1 MAKLRS
7 IGSNFS
13 QNFFFDTTM
22 TESTMTESTN
32 GKVTSLSWFNP
43 DTSAIAQDLVSG
55 SSSQKRILRDLAW
68 QVAPNLFLSFKYAW
82 AGVRYAFITQR
93 NFRIHTFISTLAI
106 SLGLFLKVS
115 GMEMAVITLT
125 CAIVMVLELLN
136 TAIESVVDLTVKQ
149 TYHELAKIAKDC
161 AAGAVLISAIA
172 AVLVAMWI
180 LLPPL
185 LQLIFSI

>member
-1 MAKLRS
+1 
-7 IGSNFS
+7 
-13 QNFFFDTTM
+13 
-22 TESTMTESTN
+22 MTESTN
-32 GKVTSLSWFNP
+32 GKTPIFSWANI
-43 DTSAIAQDLVSG
+43 DSSAMFK
-55 SSSQKRILRDLAW
+55 SSVDSYPQSKKKDIRSLAW

-82 AGVRYAFITQR
+82 AGVRYAFSTQR
-93 NFRIHTFISTLAI
+93 NFRIHTAI
-106 SLGLFLKVS
+106 GIVAVS
-115 GMEMAVITLT
+115 MGMLLQIQAIEMAVITMT

-172 AVLVAMWI
+172 AVCVAAFI

-185 LQLIFSI
+185 WQLVITM